1 MEDFFGSLFVILG
14 VGIKM
19 KNLIQRISVSV
30 SKLGSSTGGF
40 VFSIVGVIVWLGT
53 GPYFHYSERW
63 LITITA
69 ITDVIIFVMV
79 FSIQNTQFRDSK
91 AIQLKLN
98 ELIVADKKAR
108 DTFIGL
114 ETLTDSELAAL
125 DDEFKLLIKK
135 LDVHPA
141 MHKLHATI
149 RQEKAKRPGFSEQ
162 AEHFVET
169 LLSPFNGDHENKN

>member
-1 MEDFFGSLFVILG
+1 
-14 VGIKM
+14 M
-19 KNLIQRISVSV
+19 KNIIRKLSILVSRM
-30 SKLGSSTGGF
+30 GSSTGGF
-40 VFSIVGVIVWLGT
+40 VFSIVGVVLWLAS

-69 ITDVIIFVMV
+69 ITDIIIFVMV

-114 ETLTDSELAAL
+114 EALTDNELSIL
-125 DDEFKLLIKK
+125 DAEFKELLQHV
-135 LDVHPA
+135 DAHPA
-141 MHKLHATI
+141 IHKLHATI
-149 RQEKAKRPGFSEQ
+149 KQESHIRPTIYSQTEQ
-162 AEHFVET
+162 FVDA
-169 LLSPFNGDHENKN
+169 LLKPLSPKDHTRHS

>member
-1 MEDFFGSLFVILG
+1 
-14 VGIKM
+14 M
-19 KNLIQRISVSV
+19 KDLLQKLSVKV
-30 SKLGSSTGGF
+30 SKMGSSPGGF
-40 VFSIVGVIVWLGT
+40 VFSIVGVVLWLAS
-53 GPYFHYSERW
+53 GPYFHYSEEW

-98 ELIVADKKAR
+98 ELISADQKAR

-114 ETLTDSELAAL
+114 EALTDSELATL
-125 DDEFKLLIKK
+125 DNEFKQLLGKM
-135 LDVHPA
+135 DADPA

-149 RQEKAKRPGFSEQ
+149 KREKAKRPSFYEQ
-162 AEHFVET
+162 AEHFMDT
-169 LLSPFNGDHENKN
+169 LLGPLVSKDGEDKK

>member
-1 MEDFFGSLFVILG
+1 MSV
-14 VGIKM
+14 
-19 KNLIQRISVSV
+19 LI
-30 SKLGSSTGGF
+30 SKLGSSMGGF
-40 VFSIVGVIVWLGT
+40 VFSILGVIVWLGT

-69 ITDVIIFVMV
+69 VTDVIIFVMV

-114 ETLTDSELAAL
+114 ETMTDEELEKL
-125 DDEFKLLIKK
+125 DDEFKQIITS
-135 LDVHPA
+135 LDVHPVV
-141 MHKLHATI
+141 HKLHDTI
-149 RQEKAKRPGFSEQ
+149 KQEKAKRPSFYEQ
-162 AEHFVET
+162 AERLVDT
-169 LLSPFNGDHENKN
+169 LLNPQADSEEHRDSQVKPR

>member
-1 MEDFFGSLFVILG
+1 MKKIIQKTSLV
-14 VGIKM
+14 
-19 KNLIQRISVSV
+19 VSR
-30 SKLGSSTGGF
+30 LGSSTGGF
-40 VFSIVGVIVWLGT
+40 VFSIIGVVAWLGT

-114 ETLTDSELAAL
+114 ETLTDTELEAL
-125 DDEFKLLIKK
+125 DDEFKALISK
-135 LDVHPA
+135 LEVHPA

-149 RQEKAKRPGFSEQ
+149 KQEKAKRPGFSEQ
-162 AEHFVET
+162 AEHLVET
-169 LLSPFNGDHENKN
+169 ILSPFNGNHDDKA

>member
-1 MEDFFGSLFVILG
+1 
-14 VGIKM
+14 M
-19 KNLIQRISVSV
+19 KNMIRKSSLLMSR
-30 SKLGSSTGGF
+30 LGSSTGGF
-40 VFSIVGVIVWLGT
+40 VFSIVGVVLWLAS

-98 ELIVADKKAR
+98 ELIIADKTAR

-114 ETLTDSELAAL
+114 ETLTDNELTIL
-125 DDEFKLLIKK
+125 DEEFKELLKHV
-135 LDVHPA
+135 DAHPVV
-141 MHKLHATI
+141 HKLHNTI
-149 RQEKAKRPGFSEQ
+149 KEESRKRPTIYEQ
-162 AEHFVET
+162 TEQFVDS
-169 LLSPFNGDHENKN
+169 LLKPLSLKDRK

>member
-1 MEDFFGSLFVILG
+1 
-14 VGIKM
+14 M
-19 KNLIQRISVSV
+19 KRLIQQTSVLV
-30 SKLGSSTGGF
+30 SRLGSSTGGF
-40 VFSIVGVIVWLGT
+40 VFSIIGVIAWLGS

-98 ELIVADKKAR
+98 ELIVADNKAR

-114 ETLTDSELAAL
+114 ETLTDAELAAL
-125 DDEFKLLIKK
+125 DDEFKVLISR

-141 MHKLHATI
+141 IHKLHATI
-149 RQEKAKRPGFSEQ
+149 KHEKAKRPGFPEQ

-169 LLSPFNGDHENKN
+169 ILSPFNGNHDDKD

>member
-1 MEDFFGSLFVILG
+1 
-14 VGIKM
+14 M
-19 KNLIQRISVSV
+19 KNIIQKLSLGV

-40 VFSIVGVIVWLGT
+40 VFSIIGVAVWLGT
-53 GPYFHYSERW
+53 GPFYDYSEKW

-98 ELIVADKKAR
+98 ELIIADTKAR

-114 ETLTDSELAAL
+114 ETLTDTELEVL
-125 DDEFKLLIKK
+125 DEEFKTLLEK

-141 MHKLHATI
+141 MHKLHAKI
-149 RQEKAKRPGFSEQ
+149 KHEKAVRPGFPEQ
-162 AEHFVET
+162 AEQFVES
-169 LLSPFNGDHENKN
+169 LLSPFNGNHDAKK

>member
-1 MEDFFGSLFVILG
+1 M
-14 VGIKM
+14 
-19 KNLIQRISVSV
+19 
-30 SKLGSSTGGF
+30 GSSTSGF
-40 VFSIVGVIVWLGT
+40 VFSIIGVILWLAT
-53 GPYFHYSERW
+53 GPYYHFSDKW

-114 ETLTDSELAAL
+114 ETLTDNELETL
-125 DDEFKLLIKK
+125 DQEFKQLLTQIE
-135 LDVHPA
+135 VHPT

-149 RQEKAKRPGFSEQ
+149 KQEKAKRRPSLYEQ
-162 AEHFVET
+162 AGHLVDS
-169 LLSPFNGDHENKN
+169 LLSPLSTKDDSKQ

>member
-1 MEDFFGSLFVILG
+1 
-14 VGIKM
+14 M
-19 KNLIQRISVSV
+19 KNIIQRASVLV
-30 SKLGSSTGGF
+30 SRLGSSTGGF
-40 VFSIVGVIVWLGT
+40 VFSIIGVIAWLGT
-53 GPYFHYSERW
+53 GPYFHYSEKW

-114 ETLTDSELAAL
+114 ETLTDAELSTL
-125 DDEFKLLIKK
+125 DNEFKNLLAK
-135 LDVHPA
+135 LEANPA
-141 MHKLHATI
+141 MHKLHTTI
-149 RQEKAKRPGFSEQ
+149 KHEKAKRLTFPEK
-162 AEHFVET
+162 AEHLVESI
-169 LLSPFNGDHENKN
+169 LNPFAGEHDGKS